1 LFAPR
6 PQIVGLATLLLWP
19 YFFKDFHQTRS
30 KYSSDDVCAQFW
42 VAFVSSLFFLFF
54 FEQTVFQGQVSYNLK
69 RAWKRLLLCKK
80 KTNEN
85 ELTFKT
91 S

>member
-1 LFAPR
+1 MMSAPNFGSHLF
-6 PQIVGLATLLLWP
+6 QV
-19 YFFKDFHQTRS
+19 FFF
-30 KYSSDDVCAQFW
+30 
-42 VAFVSSLFFLFF
+42 FF